1 VGQDA
6 GVGMNRQDDEAS
18 DDQEEEVIQ
27 DQNGNQYVRHA
38 NGPQL
43 VNQNEDDSED
53 SGAEEEEDI
62 AVGQQIRE
70 EGLLGDD
77 EIEEIDT

>member
-1 VGQDA
+1 MGQDA

>member
-62 AVGQQIRE
+62 TVGQQIRE

>member
-1 VGQDA
+1 
-6 GVGMNRQDDEAS
+6 MNRQDEEAS
-18 DDQEEEVIQ
+18 DDQDEGLIQ
-27 DQNGNQYVRHA
+27 HRNANQYRHG

-53 SGAEEEEDI
+53 SGAEQEDI
-62 AVGQQIRE
+62 GNVQAVRE
-70 EGLLGDD
+70 EGLLGED

>member
-1 VGQDA
+1 
-6 GVGMNRQDDEAS
+6 MNRQDDEAS

-62 AVGQQIRE
+62 TVGQQIRE

>member
-1 VGQDA
+1 MGQHSA
-6 GVGMNRQDDEAS
+6 VGMNRQDEEAS
-18 DDQEEEVIQ
+18 DDQDEDVIQ
-27 DQNGNQYVRHA
+27 DQNGNQYVRHG

-43 VNQNEDDSED
+43 VNQNEDDSEE

-62 AVGQQIRE
+62 TNGQAIRE

>member
-1 VGQDA
+1 MGQDA

-62 AVGQQIRE
+62 TVGQQIRE

>member
-1 VGQDA
+1 
-6 GVGMNRQDDEAS
+6 MNRQDEEAS
-18 DDQEEEVIQ
+18 DDQDEGLIQ
-27 DQNGNQYVRHA
+27 HQNGNQYRHG

-53 SGAEEEEDI
+53 SGAEQEDI
-62 AVGQQIRE
+62 GNGQAVRE
-70 EGLLGDD
+70 EGLLGED